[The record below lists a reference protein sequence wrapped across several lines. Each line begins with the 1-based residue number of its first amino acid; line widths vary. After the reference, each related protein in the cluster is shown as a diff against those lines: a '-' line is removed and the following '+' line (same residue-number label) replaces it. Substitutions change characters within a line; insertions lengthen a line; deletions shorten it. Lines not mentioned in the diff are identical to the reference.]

1 MNQIAPPEPQPAIVV
16 TGASSGIGRE
26 FARMAAGEGAYLL
39 LTGRSQEAL
48 AELVGELTARGA
60 RAVSLPLDLADP
72 DAGERIEAALYEHGL
87 YCDVLV
93 NSAGYGLYGPA
104 AELDRAQQL
113 SMLDVNARALTD
125 LTLRFL
131 PGMLARRRGGV
142 INVGSLS
149 GYLPG
154 PRMALYYASK
164 AYVRSFSDA
173 LYAELSGTG
182 VMVTAVNPGPVRTDF
197 FRRANAHETLLSKF
211 VSRLDA
217 PDVARAGW
225 RAFKAGRREVMPG
238 LLNRV
243 LATGMMIMPRSVVLW
258 LSGFLL
264 RRKGG

>member
-1 MNQIAPPEPQPAIVV
+1 
-16 TGASSGIGRE
+16 
-26 FARMAAGEGAYLL
+26 
-39 LTGRSQEAL
+39 
-48 AELVGELTARGA
+48 
-60 RAVSLPLDLADP
+60 
-72 DAGERIEAALYEHGL
+72 L
-87 YCDVLV
+87 YCEVLV

-104 AELDRAQQL
+104 AKLDRAQQL
-113 SMLDVNARALTD
+113 GMLDVNARALTD

-131 PGMLARRRGGV
+131 PGMLARGRGGV

-258 LSGFLL
+258 LSEFLL